1 VNIFYANF
9 FLLLNKSQQ
18 LPVDTLQLYHS
29 TSLCKVGLLR
39 RAQHCAWV
47 AQLLD
52 VQWTHGG
59 SIISLPPPG
68 KTATTNVPHYHQPSQ
83 VGKDCLCFWDHFFS
97 IKLFILLWNNLNT
110 PMVLAFWWR
119 QLQPFKVATVPSI
132 LLAPFGGVTDSG
144 NGGSECILVS
154 TLYGLQT
161 DALTKD
167 PFISFMLKFSS
178 IRKSFQAAI
187 QQTWRR
193 LRGDLIKAYECVN
206 VFLSVPSKRT
216 KGNRDNLEHRNFHL
230 NIRKNLFTMRATE
243 HWNMLPKEVMEP
255 PSLQIFKTWPDAYP
269 FHLLQG
275 TCFSRH
281 FNSVI
286 TWGPFQPLKFQDSL
300 KAPCAY
306 RLLV

>member
-1 VNIFYANF
+1 MNIFYANF

-29 TSLCKVGLLR
+29 TSLCKVGRLR

-68 KTATTNVPHYHQPSQ
+68 KTATTNVPHYHPPSQ
-83 VGKDCLCFWDHFFS
+83 VGKDGLRFWDHFFS
-97 IKLFILLWNNLNT
+97 IRLFILLWNNLNT

-119 QLQPFKVATVPSI
+119 QLQPFKVTTVPSI

-154 TLYGLQT
+154 TLYGLQA

-178 IRKSFQAAI
+178 IRKSFQAAV

-193 LRGDLIKAYECVN
+193 LRGDLIKAYECVK
-206 VFLSVPSKRT
+206 VFFISAQQKD
-216 KGNRDNLEHRNFHL
+216 KGQQGQPGTQKLPFEHKEELIYYESNRALEHAAQRGYGASFAADIQDL
-230 NIRKNLFTMRATE
+230 TGCLSIPPAAGNL
-243 HWNMLPKEVMEP
+243 L
-255 PSLQIFKTWPDAYP
+255 
-269 FHLLQG
+269 
-275 TCFSRH
+275 
-281 FNSVI
+281 
-286 TWGPFQPLKFQDSL
+286 
-300 KAPCAY
+300 
-306 RLLV
+306 